1 MQSSK
6 SARNLLT
13 LLIFVGIVALMDYAL
28 LSYLASHG
36 LDAKSY
42 PVQIGSYALS
52 LPLLGLTFVGVLIV
66 AIAAWQYMSS
76 TMPVTGLKEMGQ
88 LETIRV
94 VRAAGIAL
102 FFFSLVLFGPYVVG
116 ASAFW
121 AQMSGLSRSIPQL
134 APPLQ
139 GLVSS
144 VRHWMDLDALTKFA
158 VSQDAAAAALVL
170 ASGLIGYVQR
180 RTRRVR

>member
-1 MQSSK
+1 MQSSR

-13 LLIFVGIVALMDYAL
+13 LFVFVGIVALLDYAL
-28 LSYLASHG
+28 LSYLLSHG
-36 LDAKSY
+36 LEAKSY
-42 PVQIGSYALS
+42 LAQVGSLT
-52 LPLLGLTFVGVLIV
+52 LNIPILGLTFVGVLIV
-66 AIAAWQYMSS
+66 AIAAWQYMSR
-76 TMPVTGLKEMGQ
+76 TMPVATLKEMGQ

-102 FFFSLVLFGPYVVG
+102 FFFSLVLFGPYVIG

-134 APPLQ
+134 TTPLQ

-144 VRHWMDLDALTKFA
+144 IRPWMDLDALTKFA